1 MPAKIDFSQVRVLIV
16 DPNPLSIELTCD
28 VLAMM
33 GGLTARRCLTTDR
46 ALHVLRSEPVDIVI
60 TEWNTAPLNG
70 LQFIDY
76 VRNSP
81 QSPNRL
87 LPILLMTAR
96 SEQPYVVQARDR
108 GITEFLAK
116 PFTVE
121 SFHQRLVLQSR
132 KLNSE
137 GVAYV
142 SQFEWLLKFSDEAD
156 VIQRDTVQRMPKGL
170 RYILEYS
177 RSGSLYAALCLCLNR
192 EIEFVERAPVPRGFG
207 DIVV

>member
-108 GITEFLAK
+108 QTERLNLLSERLCLEDLE
-116 PFTVE
+116 TL
-121 SFHQRLVLQSR
+121 SF
-132 KLNSE
+132 
-137 GVAYV
+137 
-142 SQFEWLLKFSDEAD
+142 D
-156 VIQRDTVQRMPKGL
+156 
-170 RYILEYS
+170 
-177 RSGSLYAALCLCLNR
+177 RSGNCL
-192 EIEFVERAPVPRGFG
+192 RG
-207 DIVV
+207 